1 MLGAEEGEAGLWPLG
16 TPQSG
21 GGDQHVSQQLQLREV
36 RALMGYALA
45 AGSGRTSQRRC
56 LKDEEKTHSGL
67 VHLESLF
74 SAFSEDSSSNRARI
88 CQPWYLSL
96 VPTNHGGHA
105 FLPTILVLLSRADGR
120 RWSLAS
126 LPSSGY
132 GTNTPSSTVSVP
144 TVPPWPADRRVRGG
158 AGHVFGFYQ
167 GVG

>member
-1 MLGAEEGEAGLWPLG
+1 MGS
-16 TPQSG
+16 PQSQ
-21 GGDQHVSQQLQLREV
+21 GGDWHVSQQLQLTEV
-36 RALMGYALA
+36 RASMWEALA
-45 AGSGRTSQRRC
+45 AGSGRASWRRC
-56 LKDEEKTHSGL
+56 QKDKEKTHSGF
-67 VHLESLF
+67 VPLEPLF
-74 SAFSEDSSSNRARI
+74 SAFSEGPSSNRAST
-88 CQPWYLSL
+88 CQPRSPSL

-105 FLPTILVLLSRADGR
+105 SFPTLLGLSSRADGR